1 VPERMRERARVV
13 GEPQGMGMAQAFLS
27 IILE

>member
-1 VPERMRERARVV
+1 VPERMRERARLL
-13 GEPQGMGMAQAFLS
+13 GEPQGIGPAQAFLS